1 MTNFQA
7 SRKKNRSNLNRENLL
22 VGFPISISI
31 LIALIL
37 IIYLL
42 VPKIKNSIKFFNQ
55 INEMQ
60 IKKDELPLKKE
71 MLNQSSKKLKIEKG
85 KQEKLLNLIAG
96 TKELY
101 TYMSRLNQ
109 IAIQNKITIVEI
121 KPEKVEKFI
130 PSSIIGSTT
139 TTENNLNLDPLVVE
153 VLEKRNILIKIEG
166 RYPNIINFLKS
177 IESLPM
183 IVVTSDFKVDKFI
196 NKNTKEKDL
205 NKQYFLNNLEMKL
218 SIYGRDL

>member
-96 TKELY
+96 TKELF

-130 PSSIIGSTT
+130 RSSIIGSTT

-153 VLEKRNILIKIEG
+153 GLEKRNILIKIEG

-183 IVVTSDFKVDKFI
+183 IVVTSDFKIDKFI
-196 NKNTKEKDL
+196 NKNTEEKDL